1 MTEHVCACLLLLN
14 YRWAVKEATYKAFQ
28 RYRVLFPE
36 IRLVK
41 QSASDN
47 GTSSAAAVDLFTP
60 VQTKLPVAESSQALR
75 LEFYGETLALVEQLS
90 LVVRG
95 VNVSIAC
102 MLSGVVAKTGVCI
115 ALR

>member
-1 MTEHVCACLLLLN
+1 MLLLLN

-41 QSASDN
+41 QSANDN
-47 GTSSAAAVDLFTP
+47 DTAPAAATAADLFTP
-60 VQTKLPVAESSQALR
+60 VQTKLRVAESSQALR
-75 LEFYGETLALVEQLS
+75 LELYGETLALAEQLS
-90 LVVRG
+90 LVVRD

-102 MLSGVVAKTGVCI
+102 MLGGVVAKTGVCI
-115 ALR
+115 ALG